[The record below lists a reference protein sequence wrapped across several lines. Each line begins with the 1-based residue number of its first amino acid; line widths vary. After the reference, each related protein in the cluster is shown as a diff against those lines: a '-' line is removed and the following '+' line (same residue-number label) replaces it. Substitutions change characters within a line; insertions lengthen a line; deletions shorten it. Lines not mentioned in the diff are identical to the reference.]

1 MRSMS
6 VVNNNLHNEKDRNA
20 ILPTIGHPK
29 ETKQRERGKKEI
41 EKEEKNPYKVEHET
55 KSPAPKE
62 AKASELHPWRLKL
75 EIFPSRLPCGHPY
88 RLEQRQNIAMN
99 ALPTARNFFHALF
112 FTFAVYSPTFF
123 GKSSSRVGPRTKI
136 GRCVHRPVFGAC
148 TI

>member
-1 MRSMS
+1 MRT
-6 VVNNNLHNEKDRNA
+6 NLHNKNR
-20 ILPTIGHPK
+20 PK
-29 ETKQRERGKKEI
+29 RHTSDTRPHKRKRKKKEKG
-41 EKEEKNPYKVEHET
+41 EEEKQNKNMVELKT
-55 KSPAPKE
+55 KSRAQKE
-62 AKASELHPWRLKL
+62 AKASELHPWRLEL